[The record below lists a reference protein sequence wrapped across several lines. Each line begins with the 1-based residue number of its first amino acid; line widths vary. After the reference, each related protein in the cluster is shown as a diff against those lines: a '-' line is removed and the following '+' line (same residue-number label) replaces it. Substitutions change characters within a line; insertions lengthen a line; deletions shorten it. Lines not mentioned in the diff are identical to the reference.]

1 MKMLILILSAAT
13 ILAQNPPTPRPPSVP
28 ATPETAP
35 KPELFRDPLRKVK
48 NANGEIVTA
57 NLQPLFSWFR
67 ARRGERPMKSWVRF
81 IATTVQNTPEGVVV
95 SNSLDGKVFFLRNY
109 PYKVPVNTVIHAF
122 AFEDGYRSYK
132 DAAGAEQT
140 VHAYD
145 YGIPATASPVQRP
158 APKPAS
164 SSTKP
169 TNATP
174 QGSSK

>member
-13 ILAQNPPTPRPPSVP
+13 ILAQNAPTPRPPSVP

-122 AFEDGYRSYK
+122 AVEDGYQSYK